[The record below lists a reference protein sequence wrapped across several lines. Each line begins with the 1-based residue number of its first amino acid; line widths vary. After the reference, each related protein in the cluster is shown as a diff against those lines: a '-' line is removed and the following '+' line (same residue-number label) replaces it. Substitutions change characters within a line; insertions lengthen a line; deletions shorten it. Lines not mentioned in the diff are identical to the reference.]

1 MVVYKNPKCIF
12 RNTKMV
18 CRNTNPDRYKYKR
31 CVFYSVDKGFSE
43 RVRLISVVNCWQV
56 CLYNFKW
63 RSLVFIERFCWVA
76 RSRWKVLM
84 RDDGWETPCL
94 KLRFIPLPYFHRH
107 RHKYKWKYKYKYK
120 YNNTF
125 KSASVK
131 KKSSSISSSQ
141 SWFTKSDP
149 WAKFSQVSILCVQL
163 KS

>member
-1 MVVYKNPKCIF
+1 MPSSRLHFGQFASPPLSTCQPRIMHCNLINTNRNTNIKTNMVVYKNPKCIF

-63 RSLVFIERFCWVA
+63 RSLVLRERFCWVA

-94 KLRFIPLPYFHRH
+94 KLRFIPRPYFHRH
-107 RHKYKWKYKYKYK
+107 RHKNKWKYKYK
-120 YNNTF
+120 
-125 KSASVK
+125 
-131 KKSSSISSSQ
+131 
-141 SWFTKSDP
+141 
-149 WAKFSQVSILCVQL
+149 
-163 KS
+163 